1 MQTALPT
8 KRLIPLPGDGPEGGP
23 EDVVVDHEGQLLVG
37 VNDGRV
43 LRVDPLNGSV
53 QELANT
59 GGRPLGLEV
68 LPSGHILIC
77 DSPKG
82 LLELDPTTG
91 KIRTLVHEFAGQSLP
106 FCSNVVAA
114 KDRTIYFSMSTQRY
128 TVHDWRKDVV
138 ENIPTG
144 GLFRLHPNGRVERL
158 LDHLFFANGLALAQD
173 ESWIMVAETGRYRLH
188 RLWLKGPRAGS
199 AEIFADLPGF
209 PDNCSISADGLV
221 WVAIAA
227 PRNPALEKVHRM
239 PLLVREIVARLPSA
253 LQPKPQKVAWVMA
266 FDGNG
271 SLVHDYCWRDGEYSM
286 CTGVVQHG
294 RTVYLSSL
302 VEHSLMAFDLP
313 SH

>member
-1 MQTALPT
+1 MQTALPR
-8 KRLIPLPGDGPEGGP
+8 KRLIPLPGEGP
-23 EDVVVDHEGQLLVG
+23 EDVVVDREGRLIVG

-82 LLELDPTTG
+82 LLELDPTNG
-91 KIRTLVHEFAGQSLP
+91 QIRTLVREFAGQPLP

-114 KDRTIYFSMSTQRY
+114 NDGTIYFSMSTERY
-128 TVHDWRKDVV
+128 TIHHWRKDVV

-144 GLFRLHPNGRVERL
+144 GLFRRHPDGRVERL
-158 LDHLFFANGLALAQD
+158 LDRLLFANGLALARD
-173 ESWIMVAETGRYRLH
+173 ESWIVVAETGRYRLH
-188 RLWLKGPRAGS
+188 RFWLKGPKAGS
-199 AEIFADLPGF
+199 AELFAELPGF

-227 PRNPALEKVHRM
+227 PRNPAVEKVHRM
-239 PLLVREIVARLPSA
+239 PMLVRKIVARLPPA

-271 SLVHDYCWRDGEYSM
+271 SLVRDYCWRDGEYSM
-286 CTGVVQHG
+286 CTGVCQHG
-294 RTVYLSSL
+294 STVYLSSL
-302 VEHSLMAFDLP
+302 AEQSLMAFDLP
-313 SH
+313 SN